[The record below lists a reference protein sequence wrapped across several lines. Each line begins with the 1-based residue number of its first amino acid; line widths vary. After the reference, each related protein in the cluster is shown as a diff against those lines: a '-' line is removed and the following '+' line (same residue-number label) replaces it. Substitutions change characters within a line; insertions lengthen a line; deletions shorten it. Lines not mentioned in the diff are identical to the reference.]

1 MVFVVL
7 FWDEIISSWK
17 IVLILWKL
25 FNEFHEIIISPN
37 VKPHYILTLKIQNVK
52 NTYPQFSSLEAVYF
66 KLCKSFYEY
75 KSPSVCL
82 SVCFL
87 VLPYASLGFFKV
99 YWSLMRFL
107 SALTIRIFKANY
119 MLKSFLSKDKALEV
133 VVPIFCVLSEHWLA
147 AVFSTNVWP

>member
-1 MVFVVL
+1 MEQQTAGNIYGKNIFEKEMFFVLL

-52 NTYPQFSSLEAVYF
+52 NTYSQFSSLEAVCF
-66 KLCKSFYEY
+66 KLCRSFYEY

-82 SVCFL
+82 SVCFFG
-87 VLPYASLGFFKV
+87 ASLCLIGVFQGV
-99 YWSLMRFL
+99 
-107 SALTIRIFKANY
+107 
-119 MLKSFLSKDKALEV
+119 LKFDEVLKCSNNKDL
-133 VVPIFCVLSEHWLA
+133 
-147 AVFSTNVWP
+147 